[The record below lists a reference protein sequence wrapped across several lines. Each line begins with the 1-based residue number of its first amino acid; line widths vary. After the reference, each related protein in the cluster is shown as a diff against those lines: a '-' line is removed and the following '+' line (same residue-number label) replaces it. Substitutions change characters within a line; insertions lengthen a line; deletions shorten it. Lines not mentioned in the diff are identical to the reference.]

1 MELADYTM
9 EILNIKKTVFPVPF
23 FLAKIGGYLALWFTQ
38 YISRKPPLITP
49 EAVAISEL
57 HLAADCTKAAREL
70 GLPQTD
76 IKVSLTD
83 ALIWFADNGYIKSK
97 SLQQKIA
104 QLKSGY
110 AVPKVNSTEC
120 EHEVEAAL

>member
-1 MELADYTM
+1 M
-9 EILNIKKTVFPVPF
+9 
-23 FLAKIGGYLALWFTQ
+23 AKIGGYLALWFTQ